1 MSLLL
6 SSAFNSGE
14 KFYLLAS
21 FMGVATA
28 TIFNFIGSKVF
39 AFAR

>member
-1 MSLLL
+1 MHLLL
-6 SSAFNSGE
+6 SSVLNAGD

-21 FMGVATA
+21 FLGVATA

-39 AFAR
+39 AFSK